1 MFFCGTKNSSMES
14 LCLYFKSSVAV
25 QAASAE
31 GITYTHGYDF
41 TWLKGQQSKGC
52 PIVNVIGADVWSC
65 GSSFLRSEWNQS
77 RLVPLRRELSMLRFY
92 IIDCHQAR
100 YIHADKCC

>member
-1 MFFCGTKNSSMES
+1 M
-14 LCLYFKSSVAV
+14 

-52 PIVNVIGADVWSC
+52 PIVNVIGADVCRVIMWVFLSQVRMKPEPS
-65 GSSFLRSEWNQS
+65 GSITTRAVYVTLLHN
-77 RLVPLRRELSMLRFY
+77 
-92 IIDCHQAR
+92 
-100 YIHADKCC
+100 

>member
-1 MFFCGTKNSSMES
+1 MQN
-14 LCLYFKSSVAV
+14 LYFKSSVAV

-52 PIVNVIGADVWSC
+52 PIVNVIGADV
-65 GSSFLRSEWNQS
+65 
-77 RLVPLRRELSMLRFY
+77 
-92 IIDCHQAR
+92 
-100 YIHADKCC
+100 